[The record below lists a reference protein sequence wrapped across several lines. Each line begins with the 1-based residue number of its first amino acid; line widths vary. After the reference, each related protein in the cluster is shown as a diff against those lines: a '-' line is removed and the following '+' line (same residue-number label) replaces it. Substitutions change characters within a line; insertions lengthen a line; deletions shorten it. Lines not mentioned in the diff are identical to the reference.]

1 MLLPEDIFR
10 NNSPRRKPKTSCNSS
25 LIVIIYKNLTIFQ
38 LLIKKE
44 EAMSLQ
50 HFTDSNFKKEVLESN
65 IPVLVD
71 FWANWC
77 GPCKMIAPIVDELA
91 KEYSGRMKIGKVDV
105 DGNSSLASK
114 YGVMSIPT
122 LIFFKDGKIMV
133 QVSGAL
139 NKSAL
144 KQKIEENL

>member
-1 MLLPEDIFR
+1 
-10 NNSPRRKPKTSCNSS
+10 
-25 LIVIIYKNLTIFQ
+25 
-38 LLIKKE
+38 
-44 EAMSLQ
+44 MSIQ
-50 HFTDSNFKKEVLESN
+50 HFTDGNFKKEVLESD

-91 KEYSGRMKIGKVDV
+91 KEYSGKMKIGKVDV
-105 DGNSSLASK
+105 DSNSALASK

-122 LIFFKDGKIMV
+122 LIFFKGGKIMD
-133 QVSGAL
+133 QVSGVL
-139 NKSAL
+139 NKSTL